1 MRSRPTIILA
11 LVVSLYVLGIPSQ
24 AMALGTPTASLS
36 SKQLELS
43 KAPLFFRIVNTNS
56 GLSITGA
63 MVWFDGYLAG
73 TSDQFGVVGVSVT
86 HPSSSH
92 NYLVSASGYQ
102 VVKGT
107 VTIGSNSDG
116 HLTVKL
122 VPDGY

>member
-1 MRSRPTIILA
+1 
-11 LVVSLYVLGIPSQ
+11 VLGIPSQ
-24 AMALGTPTASLS
+24 AIALGTSNAYLS
-36 SKQLELS
+36 TKQPELS

-73 TSDQFGVVGVSVT
+73 SSDQFGVVGISVKN
-86 HPSSSH
+86 PSSSH
-92 NYLVSASGYQ
+92 NYVISASGYQ